1 MAAAVLFC
9 LSGGDIDAVAK
20 TSQYQS
26 CRVWI
31 LTDDFGN
38 HWFGRNIATGKT
50 CKIFLATTSKILP
63 PTFSFSSSG
72 VKFKVGHDL
81 FLLHMR
87 FSREPQAPTIIKL
100 FEVEDKV

>member
-1 MAAAVLFC
+1 MAAADLVC
-9 LSGGDIDAVAK
+9 LSGADIDAVAK

-31 LTDDFGN
+31 LTDNFGN
-38 HWFGRNIATGKT
+38 HYFGRNIATGKS

-63 PTFSFSSSG
+63 RAFSFTSSL
-72 VKFKVGHDL
+72 KMGHDL

-100 FEVEDKV
+100 FELEDKV